1 MFSKYV
7 FSGFLFIIYYLLFH
21 KIDSFIDNT
30 GTYIVKENT
39 PNQTRKIANM
49 STSTDINGLPASYVL
64 AKNPSDPS
72 GMSYMVAKVLDIPE
86 FSGVSDATHSYANP
100 ARMSPSYMSYNFSET
115 PLHLCNPASI
125 VTQHRCSNIDLP
137 RRVVDIS
144 KKAYSEEEL
153 QWYADPEST
162 IPPAMRLVM
171 ICMLRCYLCGEFQKS
186 EDDIHYES
194 AGEHTYG
201 YRYCTEC
208 RPYFLKSLYKTI
220 TPIIKFRRDY
230 EAWIESRG
238 SVSKPFIWVARTR
251 RDESGKRIVKGNAPY
266 RYTKWCIINWVARK
280 HDFPR
285 VLPEDNDV
293 VVNEEEYSLVCE
305 QVEGENMLD
314 LENARITKLVPLRD
328 IYIVNYAM
336 LVDQT
341 NDEYDPNNDDP
352 LNKYSEREQREMF
365 NAACAS

>member
-1 MFSKYV
+1 
-7 FSGFLFIIYYLLFH
+7 
-21 KIDSFIDNT
+21 
-30 GTYIVKENT
+30 
-39 PNQTRKIANM
+39 M
-49 STSTDINGLPASYVL
+49 STATDINGLPASYVIT
-64 AKNPSDPS
+64 KNPRDPT

-86 FSGVSDATHSYANP
+86 FRSVSEATHPYANP

-115 PLHLCNPASI
+115 PPHLCDPASI
-125 VTQHRCSNIDLP
+125 VTQHRCSNTELP
-137 RRVVDIS
+137 HRVVDIS

-186 EDDIHYES
+186 DDDIHYES

-208 RPYFLKSLYKTI
+208 RPYFLKSLHKTI
-220 TPIIKFRRDY
+220 TPIIKFRHNY

-251 RDESGKRIVKGNAPY
+251 RDESGKRVVKGNAPY

-293 VVNEEEYSLVCE
+293 VVNDEEYSLVCE
-305 QVEGENMLD
+305 QIEGENMLD
-314 LENARITKLVPLRD
+314 LENARITKLVPMRD
-328 IYIVNYAM
+328 IYIVNYAL

-365 NAACAS
+365 NAACASRVIM